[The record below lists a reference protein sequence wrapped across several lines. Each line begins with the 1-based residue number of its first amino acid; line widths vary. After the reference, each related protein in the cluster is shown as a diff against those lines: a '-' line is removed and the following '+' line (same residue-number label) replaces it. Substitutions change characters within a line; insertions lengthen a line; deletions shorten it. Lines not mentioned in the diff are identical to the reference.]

1 MKKLLAFLLA
11 LTGFAF
17 VSCNDDFETDYGIRV
32 ATYEEKTTVDD
43 NCSAITSEQAMD
55 ELDFTEETA
64 GK

>member
-17 VSCNDDFETDYGIRV
+17 VSCNNDIETEYGIRV
-32 ATYEEKTTVDD
+32 ATYEEKAALDD
-43 NCSAITSEQAMD
+43 NCSAITPEQAME
-55 ELDFTEETA
+55 ELELREVTS